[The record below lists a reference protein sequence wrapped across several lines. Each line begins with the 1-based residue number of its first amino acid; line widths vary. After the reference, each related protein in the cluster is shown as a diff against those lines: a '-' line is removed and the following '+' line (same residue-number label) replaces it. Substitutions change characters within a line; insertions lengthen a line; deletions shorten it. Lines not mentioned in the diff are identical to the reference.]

1 MLVIRCIVSALNISF
16 SAEFAT
22 NLSPDGILG
31 ALGGAFAGHKLEDAY
46 KHHHNKPSSSPS
58 ASPAPPQYVSHQ
70 QYAPP
75 PPPPPPPSQQYSVG
89 GLALRGNFS
98 ASSTSIT
105 LDGDYDL
112 IASCSTTRGDRKLS
126 SISLNQVITND
137 DGNFKWVHSGGNF
150 AASARNVRLS
160 EGGTVLE
167 AELATRDG
175 RWNHAK
181 TWLNEM
187 ITNEDGDLKYVG

>member
-1 MLVIRCIVSALNISF
+1 MLGIRYIVRVLNISF
-16 SAEFAT
+16 SAQFAT
-22 NLSPDGILG
+22 NLSLDGVLG
-31 ALGGAFAGHKLEDAY
+31 ALGGAFAGHKLEEAY
-46 KHHHNKPSSSPS
+46 KHHHNKPFPSPS
-58 ASPAPPQYVSHQ
+58 PSPAPPQYAPQQ
-70 QYAPP
+70 QYVPPPAPP
-75 PPPPPPPSQQYSVG
+75 QQYSVG

-112 IASCSTTRGDRKLS
+112 IASCGTTRGDRKLS

-150 AASARNVRLS
+150 GASARNVRLT

-187 ITNEDGDLKYVG
+187 ITNDDGELKYVG